1 MVEESHQVTYSLSF
15 LHILGMKVRKAK
27 SWHIMVMVKLLK
39 AKNKENLKVP
49 RMYGVGEH
57 EGDTLLQGATIRLTS
72 DFQHRRW
79 KLESNM
85 TPWSYSKI
93 TIFPPRIL
101 YMVGEKNPSKIKAN
115 RLSQKNKNSENVL
128 PEICA
133 RRNTN
138 KILWQKEDEPRFS
151 KK

>member
-72 DFQHRRW
+72 DFQHRR
-79 KLESNM
+79 
-85 TPWSYSKI
+85 
-93 TIFPPRIL
+93 
-101 YMVGEKNPSKIKAN
+101 
-115 RLSQKNKNSENVL
+115 
-128 PEICA
+128 
-133 RRNTN
+133 
-138 KILWQKEDEPRFS
+138 
-151 KK
+151 